1 MGASGVVA
9 AVQVLHIAGQSSVIS
24 NNPKFSGVWQNF
36 ARSCLQTIGSCFPLQ
51 DGLVVSVV
59 IATVVVTQVLHI
71 PLHICLSWLPNTES
85 LQNSTENKGDI
96 QAAGSATPLHEKD
109 SRFVVAGLVVVM
121 GAAVV

>member
-1 MGASGVVA
+1 M
-9 AVQVLHIAGQSSVIS
+9 
-24 NNPKFSGVWQNF
+24 
-36 ARSCLQTIGSCFPLQ
+36 QTIGSCFPLQ
-51 DGLVVSVV
+51 DGLVVVVATVVVVSVV

>member
-1 MGASGVVA
+1 M
-9 AVQVLHIAGQSSVIS
+9 QVLHIAGQSSVIS

-51 DGLVVSVV
+51 DGLVVVVATVVVVSVV
-59 IATVVVTQVLHI
+59 IAIVVVTQVLHI